1 VLSSI
6 AQSACRLPVE
16 LMVVNEWDHTGLEF
30 SIPASIELPILRSLR
45 GEAAPGIQGDS
56 PLQDA
61 DGLVGKCWV
70 L

>member
-1 VLSSI
+1 
-6 AQSACRLPVE
+6 
-16 LMVVNEWDHTGLEF
+16 MVVNEWDHTGLEF